1 MTVCLV
7 ADANT
12 EDSTIL
18 FLGETVIESGVIL
31 LFNQRCKRTGVEL
44 LFESLSYRVVN
55 LKNMYLN
62 KESKKYLTLAI
73 ME

>member
-31 LFNQRCKRTGVEL
+31 LFN
-44 LFESLSYRVVN
+44 
-55 LKNMYLN
+55 
-62 KESKKYLTLAI
+62 
-73 ME
+73 